1 MMARLR
7 ATVPAGV
14 ALLLSFNLVMMPLPA
29 NSAVGLGTV
38 VSASAQH
45 AFVDTAAASVGTTV
59 FTGDKLSTDTQGNL
73 QVRAGAARLLLMAS
87 SRATW
92 SEQSGSPGVTLTSGT
107 AAFSTA
113 NAKAFSLRAG
123 TAVFR
128 PRGDEPTVG
137 NITVLNAKE
146 LVVRCSRGA
155 LTIEVEDDIRVIPEG
170 MAYHVV
176 LDPNAPPPADPAA
189 RAAWGQNQ
197 PIKAGKSKFIWYA
210 IAFTALVTWFTLSE
224 ALESPDRP

>member
-1 MMARLR
+1 M
-7 ATVPAGV
+7 TV
-14 ALLLSFNLVMMPLPA
+14 PA

-38 VSASAQH
+38 VSAQR

-87 SRATW
+87 SRAIW
-92 SEQSGSPGVTLTSGT
+92 NEQAGIPSVTLTSGT
-107 AAFSTA
+107 AAFSTV
-113 NAKAFSLRAG
+113 NAKAFALRVG

-197 PIKAGKSKFIWYA
+197 PIKAGRSKFIWYA
-210 IAFTALVTWFTLSE
+210 IAFVALVTWFTLSE

>member
-1 MMARLR
+1 MARRR
-7 ATVPAGV
+7 ATVPAGI
-14 ALLLSFNLVMMPLPA
+14 ALLVSFSLVMMPVPA
-29 NSAVGLGTV
+29 NSAVGLGTIV
-38 VSASAQH
+38 SAQH
-45 AFVDTAAASVGTTV
+45 ASVDSVAASVGTTV
-59 FTGDKLSTDTQGNL
+59 FTGDKLSTDTQGTL

-87 SRATW
+87 SLATW
-92 SEQSGSPGVTLTSGT
+92 NEQAGIPNVTLMSGT

-113 NAKAFSLRAG
+113 NAKAFALRVG

-128 PRGDEPTVG
+128 PRSDEPTVG

-170 MAYHVV
+170 MAYHVL

-197 PIKAGKSKFIWYA
+197 PIKAGRSKFIWYA
-210 IAFTALVTWFTLSE
+210 IAFTALVTWFALSE

>member
-1 MMARLR
+1 MARAR
-7 ATVPAGV
+7 ATLSAGIALLLCFSLTIMTVPAD
-14 ALLLSFNLVMMPLPA
+14 A
-29 NSAVGLGTV
+29 AVGLGTIV
-38 VSASAQH
+38 SAQH

-59 FTGDKLSTDTQGNL
+59 FTGDKLSTDTVGNL
-73 QVRAGAARLLLMAS
+73 QVRTGAARLLLMAS
-87 SRATW
+87 SRAIW
-92 SEQSGSPGVTLTSGT
+92 SEQTGSPSATLTSGT

-113 NAKAFSLRAG
+113 NAKAFALRAG

-155 LTIEVEDDIRVIPEG
+155 LTIEVDDDIRVIPEG

-176 LDPNAPPPADPAA
+176 LDPNADPAA

-197 PIKAGKSKFIWYA
+197 PIKAGRSKFIWYA

>member
-1 MMARLR
+1 MARRR
-7 ATVPAGV
+7 ATLPAGV
-14 ALLLSFNLVMMPLPA
+14 VLLLSFSLVMMPLPA
-29 NSAVGLGTV
+29 ECAVGLGTI
-38 VSASAQH
+38 VSAER
-45 AFVDTAAASVGTTV
+45 AFVDATTASVGTTV

-87 SRATW
+87 SHAIW
-92 SEQSGSPGVTLTSGT
+92 SQQQESPGVTLTKGT

-113 NAKAFSLRAG
+113 NAKAFTLRVG

-128 PRGDEPTVG
+128 PRSDEPTVG
-137 NITVLNAKE
+137 NVTVLNAKE

-155 LTIEVEDDIRVIPEG
+155 LIIAVDDDVRVIPEG
-170 MAYHVV
+170 MAYHVI

-197 PIKAGKSKFIWYA
+197 PIKAGRSNFIWYA
-210 IAFTALVTWFTLSE
+210 IAVTAIVTWFAVSE
-224 ALESPDRP
+224 AFESPDRP